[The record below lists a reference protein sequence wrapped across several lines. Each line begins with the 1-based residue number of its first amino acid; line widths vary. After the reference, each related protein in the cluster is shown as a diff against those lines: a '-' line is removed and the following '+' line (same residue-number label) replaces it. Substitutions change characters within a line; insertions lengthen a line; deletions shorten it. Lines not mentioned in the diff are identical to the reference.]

1 MSRRLAAPVGLALLL
16 ALGGAAAA
24 DTYARPSRV
33 AYLARALEAVRRLG
47 VEGRSDL
54 AGALQT
60 GARRRCRADR
70 GEPSIACLIDLAR
83 AHCEAQPHAR
93 RAACHLA
100 ADVVVANLLSESEL
114 VDEATR
120 VRFVNQGGDF
130 RAAMRAELLVQYA
143 ALAAEF
149 GLAEPGADIDL
160 PARIDSF
167 CARPERA
174 LAWQRCAAALVWY
187 IGAPDGAS
195 RARHQP

>member
-1 MSRRLAAPVGLALLL
+1 MSRRMRAPVGLALLL

-24 DTYARPSRV
+24 HTYARPGRV
-33 AYLARALEAVRRLG
+33 AYLARALEAVRQLG
-47 VEGRSDL
+47 VQGRGEL

-60 GARRRCRADR
+60 GARRRCGADR
-70 GEPSIACLIDLAR
+70 GEPSITCLVDLAR
-83 AHCEAQPHAR
+83 AHCEAQPSVR
-93 RAACHLA
+93 RSACHVA

-130 RAAMRAELLVQYA
+130 RAAMRAALLVEYA

-149 GLAEPGADIDL
+149 GLAQPGGDVDL
-160 PARIDSF
+160 PSRIDRF
-167 CARPERA
+167 CARPEGT

-187 IGAPDGAS
+187 IGADDGAS
-195 RARHQP
+195 PARQEP